1 MLCAGSALLAIEPVH
16 VRGIPIAGHEGH
28 APLKRTVLPHC
39 IQLVARAH
47 GHNDHFGALSH
58 GGCDDQVGVHQ
69 LELLREDVWLR
80 AVNVVHSSLAELILM
95 GLVLRV
101 APLVAR
107 PVGVA
112 GVVIRAGVIGDLL
125 DIGVPFVHVELGAAA
140 HIWEALRIT
149 VVVPILA
156 GAGHRHV
163 HQVEVE
169 VASTGSAIHVHV
181 HRERLANQQRLVK
194 LGGVAVV
201 GRRLPHEVESVG
213 RPVLHVGVVV
223 DDGGAGQVIGIDD
236 AVLVDLD
243 HAILPCA
250 AEQTVSAARVRH
262 GVLDEGLLARGP
274 VHGGSVRGRLLRF
287 VVHEGG
293 VVLLGHR
300 VKAHHLRHL
309 CERGRRARRMRHA
322 EGHERSGGENARHKG
337 CRAEDM
343 APRLLLMFSFSL
355 GDQLL
360 LVSYKLM
367 ALRSHGCKIGA
378 RRQQASR

>member
-125 DIGVPFVHVELGAAA
+125 DIGVPFVHVKLGAAT
-140 HIWEALRIT
+140 HVGEALRVT

-163 HQVEVE
+163 HQVEVK
-169 VASTGSAIHVHV
+169 VASTGGAIHVHV
-181 HRERLANQQRLVK
+181 HGERLANQQRLVK

-201 GRRLPHEVESVG
+201 DRRLLHEVESVG

-223 DDGGAGQVIGIDD
+223 DDRCAGQVVGIDD
-236 AVLVDLD
+236 AVLVDFD
-243 HAILPCA
+243 HAIFA
-250 AEQTVSAARVRH
+250 FAEITVSAAHVRH
-262 GVLDEGLLARGP
+262 GVLDEGLLARGMA
-274 VHGGSVRGRLLRF
+274 HGSSVRSRLLHF

-293 VVLLGHR
+293 VVLVGHR
-300 VKAHHLRHL
+300 FKAHHLRHL
-309 CERGRRARRMRHA
+309 CERGRRVRRVRHT
-322 EGHERSGGENARHKG
+322 EGHERGGGETSRHKG
-337 CRAEDM
+337 CLAEDV
-343 APRLLLMFSFSL
+343 APRLLLMFSTSF
-355 GDQLL
+355 GDQMF

-367 ALRSHGCKIGA
+367 TLRSHGCKIGA